1 MYAIDQS
8 SSPVF
13 PSWTT
18 SPFTYVRNAMSS
30 GSTSATSASTGPIG
44 QNPSWPF
51 TRSIE
56 PRSAWRKSWTP
67 KSFAGA
73 KPST

>member
-1 MYAIDQS
+1 
-8 SSPVF
+8 
-13 PSWTT
+13 
-18 SPFTYVRNAMSS
+18 MSS

-73 KPST
+73 KPSTYEIASSTDTCFIRLPTITAISPS